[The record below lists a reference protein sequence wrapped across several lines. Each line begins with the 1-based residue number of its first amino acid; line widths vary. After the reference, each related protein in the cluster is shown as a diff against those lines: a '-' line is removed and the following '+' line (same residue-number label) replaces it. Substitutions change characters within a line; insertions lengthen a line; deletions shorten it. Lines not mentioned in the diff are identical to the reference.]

1 MKDARSCF
9 EFDPSLCPL
18 LQGLPPEEQQLLMR
32 TDPMI
37 RACIEMHSAQGTG
50 DDAIAP
56 TACCQASRQ
65 VERGD
70 ERTADPMIGINKQAL
85 S

>member
-37 RACIEMHSAQGTG
+37 RACIEMHLSQGEG
-50 DDAIAP
+50 DAPIPP

-65 VERGD
+65 VEHGD
-70 ERTADPMIGINKQAL
+70 DPAGRSYDRDQ
-85 S
+85 